1 MPETSMRSLLLNL
14 GHALDHF
21 FLLIY
26 TTAVIAM
33 APEFGLSYGQMLP
46 FATGAF
52 IAFGLGSLP
61 AGWLGDHWSR
71 RGMMIVFFIGIGIA
85 SLATGLAT
93 SPWQLGVALT
103 VVGIFAAIYHPVGIA
118 MLVQNA
124 KAVGLTLGVNGLA
137 GNLGVA
143 LAALITGF
151 LVDLYGWRVAF
162 YLPGA
167 LSILLG
173 IVFWLTVPEEDTA
186 PAKRAPKILPLPR
199 QLLIRV
205 FLVLT
210 AASICGSLIF
220 NVTTVS
226 MPKLFQERLD
236 QIATTGSEIGIYV
249 AVVFALAA
257 LAQLLSGHLIDKHPL
272 KSVFLPVA
280 LVQVPLFYLAA
291 TADNLPLLV
300 LATAAMFLV
309 FGQIPFGDAMVA
321 KFFDDRWRSRVYALR
336 LTVSFSASS
345 IAIPLVGIVHAGGGG
360 FTLLLQLLAVVGM
373 FTVIAVLFL
382 PDERKAIAAAAP
394 AE

>member
-1 MPETSMRSLLLNL
+1 MPEISMRSLLLNL

-33 APEFGLSYGQMLP
+33 APEFGLSYGEMLP
-46 FATGAF
+46 YATGAF

-71 RGMMIVFFIGIGIA
+71 HGMMIVFFIGIGLA
-85 SLATGLAT
+85 SLATGLAR
-93 SPWQLGVALT
+93 SPWQIGIALT

-124 KAVGLTLGVNGLA
+124 RAVGLTLGVNGLA

-151 LVDLYGWRVAF
+151 LVDIYGWRMAF

-173 IVFWLTVPEEDTA
+173 IAFWLTVPKEDLA

-205 FLVLT
+205 FVVLT
-210 AASICGSLIF
+210 ATSICGSLIF

-249 AVVFALAA
+249 AIVFALAA
-257 LAQLLSGHLIDKHPL
+257 LAQLFSGHLIDKHPL
-272 KSVFLPVA
+272 KAVFLPVA

-336 LTVSFSASS
+336 LTVSFSVSA
-345 IAIPLVGIVHAGGGG
+345 IAIPIVGIVHATGGG

-373 FTVIAVLFL
+373 FTVLAVLFL
-382 PDERKAIAAAAP
+382 PNERQAIAAAAP